1 MNIEITNEAQ
11 DYLLDLITNQDS
23 PAIKMCVV
31 NGGTPRGETT
41 ISYWDNKVDN
51 IQDFQLQEGLKFP
64 VYKELKSLSY
74 LEDAKIDY
82 SPDKFGGT
90 LTVKA
95 PNSKVTKLSEN
106 PSIEDKINHELYTEI
121 NPAIAAHGGE
131 VRLVE
136 VLNGDTAVLEF
147 GGGCQGCSSVDF
159 TLKAGVEVQLR
170 KAIPELKEITDIT
183 DHSYRENAYY
193 S

>member
-1 MNIEITNEAQ
+1 MKIEITNEAE
-11 DYLLDLITNQDS
+11 DYLLGLITKEGS
-23 PAIKMCVV
+23 PAIKVQV
-31 NGGTPRGETT
+31 ENGGTIRGETT
-41 ISYWDNKVDN
+41 IGYWDNKVDN
-51 IQDFQLQEGLKFP
+51 IQDYELQEGFKFP
-64 VYKELKSLSY
+64 VYNKLESLNYLTDLKV
-74 LEDAKIDY
+74 DY
-82 SPDKFGGT
+82 TSNTHGGT

-95 PNSKVTKLSEN
+95 PNSKIPYLNEN

-170 KAIPELKEITDIT
+170 KAIPELKDVTDIT
-183 DHSYRENAYY
+183 DHSYKENAYY